1 MVVSPTIF
9 IFSLQTLKEFLMIK
23 TRLLRSSKTWVTLK
37 AFGHPGSPVFP
48 PWVSWQQQEK
58 QGKTTAKS
66 WLTVNVCELNV
77 RITWSKLA
85 QSNSR
90 ILCRLQRLQLTIFVF
105 NGCFN
110 LFYLYMVRWC
120 KRWCRETTRGMCIF
134 YILEAAFFFGA
145 QQGWSKLKQQNHDVI
160 LIWWIQWR
168 MLATKIRPKPFRSRW
183 FGIKV
188 LRSTKPAIALR
199 NNNPWTGKSMY
210 TPITNSDNGNTTIWR
225 CIF

>member
-120 KRWCRETTRGMCIF
+120 KKWCPETQHEVFVFFTVLKRHI
-134 YILEAAFFFGA
+134 FFGA
-145 QQGWSKLKQQNHDVI
+145 QQGFSQTEATKPWCHFDMMNS
-160 LIWWIQWR
+160 WR
-168 MLATKIRPKPFRSRW
+168 MLATKISPQVSVTL
-183 FGIKV
+183 I
-188 LRSTKPAIALR
+188 R
-199 NNNPWTGKSMY
+199 NQGLEVNKTC
-210 TPITNSDNGNTTIWR
+210 TTTIHPR
-225 CIF
+225 